1 VVDAAREVRRS
12 FGLRIAVALLGLVAA
27 FSMTVLAVRTLSP
40 REATTFLA
48 ILAALMVGPMLG
60 RLGLGQSL
68 IRALAG
74 APSPGAASA
83 QVKGHLRA
91 TMVLSAVSAPVVAW
105 FATLGADR
113 SRGAVW
119 ALVTVLVVAETL
131 RLTLSDVYAA
141 RGQVVRS
148 VSATHHARSIIVLA
162 VLGTAVLGA
171 ESSSLVSFLLLYA
184 ATSCCLLVLHAVPVM
199 RSVRGTKVRSWHLV
213 RTAVLS
219 GAQLFVLEVG
229 AFLVGRGDVWLS
241 AWAFPAE
248 EALRYST
255 ASVLAMQVTVVEGLA
270 NIAIF
275 PVAARLWAAG
285 RRDQVIGLLRASATL
300 TTAVTGLLVVLTW
313 LLAPW
318 VLGVAYGEDL
328 RAAAPLLVVLA
339 SGGLAMAVFG
349 GCAVLLVVSGHA
361 RAAAWSVGLTLAV
374 VIPAGVAAGVL
385 GGPMS
390 LALVSAGSTVVL
402 HVAYGVT
409 CRRVLSEVPLPSLR
423 VRRTLQALRSG
434 EDPAP
439 AALDIPV
446 ATRDGSPPHGD

>member
-1 VVDAAREVRRS
+1 M
-12 FGLRIAVALLGLVAA
+12 RISVALLGLLAA
-27 FSMTVLAVRTLSP
+27 FAMTVLAVRTLSAS
-40 REATTFLA
+40 EATTFLA

-74 APSPGAASA
+74 ARSSDVASA
-83 QVKGHLRA
+83 QIKGHLRA
-91 TMVLSAVSAPVVAW
+91 TVLLSLVSAPVVAW
-105 FATLGADR
+105 LAALGAER

-119 ALVTVLVVAETL
+119 AVVTVLVVAETL

-141 RGQVVRS
+141 RGQIVRS
-148 VSATHHARSIIVLA
+148 VSATHHARSIIVFA
-162 VLGTAVLGA
+162 VLGAAVLGA
-171 ESSSLVSFLLLYA
+171 ETPSLVSFLLLYA
-184 ATSCCLLVLHAVPVM
+184 ATSCCLLVVHAVPVM
-199 RSVRGTKVRSWHLV
+199 RSVRGTKVRSWDLV
-213 RTAVLS
+213 RMAVLS

-241 AWAFPAE
+241 AWAFPAG

-285 RRDQVIGLLRASATL
+285 RRDQVIGLLRATATL
-300 TTAVTGLLVVLTW
+300 TTAVTGLLVVLAW

-339 SGGLAMAVFG
+339 SGGLAMAIFG

-361 RAAAWSVGLTLAV
+361 RAAAWSVGLTLV
-374 VIPAGVAAGVL
+374 IVIPAGVAAAVL
-385 GGPMS
+385 SGPMT

-402 HVAYGVT
+402 HVGYGLT
-409 CRRVLSEVPLPSLR
+409 CRRLLGEVPVPTLR
-423 VRRTLQALRSG
+423 MGPTLQALRSR

-439 AALDIPV
+439 AALDITV
-446 ATRDGSPPHGD
+446 ATKDGSASRGD